1 MHAGANSRRSRS
13 AAFWRPPTAMRK
25 TRKRLGWPSAPPF
38 FVPRSARE
46 RFREALGRGAKE
58 QADRNRRPAS
68 DPRAHAAL
76 ARELPG
82 RLRGE
87 LPDGCEADAPGLP
100 AHAKGT
106 RDPGRGCRGDE
117 RDRGDAPGAV
127 RGFGRSP
134 PVNAHRT
141 EAPRRLQSTAATER
155 RQSHRHRH
163 RRLGRWRL
171 AGRNRH
177 FGVRA
182 HAMGAVVNGLAA
194 HGFIGHGAAF
204 PIVSDCRRP
213 LISLA
218 ALMGLHV
225 GHVFTHRSPARA
237 RFRGWS

>member
-1 MHAGANSRRSRS
+1 MPKAPATRVAGAGVTNAIAAMLRALCVGS
-13 AAFWRPPTAMRK
+13 ADLHPSTHTGP
-25 TRKRLGWPSAPPF
+25 KRLGDFNPPL
-38 FVPRSARE
+38 PPNADSHTDTDTEGSDAGGW
-46 RFREALGRGAKE
+46 RF
-58 QADRNRRPAS
+58 
-68 DPRAHAAL
+68 
-76 ARELPG
+76 
-82 RLRGE
+82 
-87 LPDGCEADAPGLP
+87 
-100 AHAKGT
+100 
-106 RDPGRGCRGDE
+106 
-117 RDRGDAPGAV
+117 
-127 RGFGRSP
+127 
-134 PVNAHRT
+134 
-141 EAPRRLQSTAATER
+141 
-155 RQSHRHRH
+155 
-163 RRLGRWRL
+163 